1 MKVFNPGRSLA
12 VRLGFLLVSI
22 LLGTGCAGQQPLPNP
37 ELVPE
42 PEPKVEPKAEPKTQT
57 KVEAP
62 QPAVVP
68 PPLSGDALKVLTQ
81 IEELQAQLKDLQ
93 GQVEMQNFELERLNQ
108 RQRDLYDDL
117 DQRLRVRERMAQA
130 PSGRQE
136 IPEDSLIHKMEPLS
150 QAEGAQIIT
159 EVKVAEN
166 NQESMSEGTA
176 STAEGDE
183 VVATGGVVIPV
194 APTPTP
200 TTAPTPAPTPA
211 PAPAPTPAPA
221 PAPPS
226 VPSDPIAEQALYD
239 EAFGYLKTGQYTESI
254 ATFKTLVETYPQSLL
269 ADDADYWMSEA
280 NYVTRDFE
288 AALKGYRRVLSLYP
302 ESERIPDAMLKIG
315 RIQYD
320 IGAKEEAR
328 ITFEA
333 VIERF
338 PGSRVAVAAE
348 VKLKK
353 MQQAS
358 DQ

>member
-1 MKVFNPGRSLA
+1 VKAFNPGRSLA
-12 VRLGFLLVSI
+12 GWLGFLLVGI

-42 PEPKVEPKAEPKTQT
+42 PEPKVEPKAEPK
-57 KVEAP
+57 VEAP
-62 QPAVVP
+62 QHVVVP

-81 IEELQAQLKDLQ
+81 IEELQAQLRDLQ

-117 DQRLRVRERMAQA
+117 DQRLRVRERIAQA

-166 NQESMSEGTA
+166 NQEDMSQGTA

-200 TTAPTPAPTPA
+200 TTAPTPAPT
-211 PAPAPTPAPA
+211 PA